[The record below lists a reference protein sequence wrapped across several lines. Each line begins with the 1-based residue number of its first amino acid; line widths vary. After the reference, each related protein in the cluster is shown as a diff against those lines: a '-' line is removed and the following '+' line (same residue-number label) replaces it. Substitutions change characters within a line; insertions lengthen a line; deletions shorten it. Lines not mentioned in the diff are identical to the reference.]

1 VFGMLG
7 GRLGFFSAWLNL
19 LAGWAC
25 WQDVC
30 SFLLSGLAGWMCL
43 LAVGKAAMSRWLGFL
58 SGWLPFLSGWL
69 SFTLSGLGGSPSLPD
84 RKLAG
89 RLGLLVDWLC
99 LLLG

>member
-1 VFGMLG
+1 VFV
-7 GRLGFFSAWLNL
+7 SWLSGCACWL
-19 LAGWAC
+19 SGKLQWLAGWAS
-25 WQDVC
+25 WLV
-30 SFLLSGLAGWMCL
+30 GCL
-43 LAVGKAAMSRWLGFL
+43 FFV
-58 SGWLPFLSGWL
+58 WL